1 MLMKIARRLG
11 HRCPAILSAAALIL
25 LTVAGVAL
33 ASSGGEGHE
42 VAVKGW
48 VIEDTYKVMNFVVL
62 AAALFFIAKKPVK
75 EFFSSRTTGIQ
86 EELEGLELK
95 KAEAEKTLAG
105 YAEKI
110 AALDQ
115 EAERIVADYVAQ
127 GEAAKERI
135 LAEAETQAVKLEE
148 MAKRNIEQE
157 FKTAKDQLREEIAEK
172 ALAQAEVIVKKSIS
186 AEDQNRLV
194 DDYLTKVVA

>member
-1 MLMKIARRLG
+1 MKIARRLG
-11 HRCPAILSAAALIL
+11 HRFPAILSATALFL

-33 ASSGGEGHE
+33 ASSGGGAE
-42 VAVKGW
+42 AAPKGW

-95 KAEAEKTLAG
+95 KAEAEKVLSG

-127 GEAAKERI
+127 GEDAKTRI
-135 LAEAETQAVKLEE
+135 LAEAEAQAAKLEE

-157 FKTAKDQLREEIAEK
+157 FKSAKDQLRQEISEK
-172 ALAQAEVIVKKSIS
+172 ALAQAEVLVRKSI
-186 AEDQNRLV
+186 ATEDQDRLV

>member
-1 MLMKIARRLG
+1 MKIARRLG
-11 HRCPAILSAAALIL
+11 YRFPAILSATALFL

-33 ASSGGEGHE
+33 ASSGGGAE
-42 VAVKGW
+42 AAPKGW

-95 KAEAEKTLAG
+95 KAEAEKVLAG

-110 AALDQ
+110 SALDQ

-127 GEAAKERI
+127 GEDAKKRI
-135 LAEAETQAVKLEE
+135 LAEAEAQATKLEE

-157 FKTAKDQLREEIAEK
+157 FKSAKDQLRQEISEK
-172 ALAQAEVIVKKSIS
+172 ALAQAEVLVKKSI
-186 AEDQNRLV
+186 ATEDQDRLV

>member
-1 MLMKIARRLG
+1 MKIARRLG

-33 ASSGGEGHE
+33 ASSGEGHE
-42 VAVKGW
+42 AVAKGW

-75 EFFSSRTTGIQ
+75 EFFSSRTTGIH

-95 KAEAEKTLAG
+95 KAEAEKVLAG
-105 YAEKI
+105 YADKI

-127 GEAAKERI
+127 GEDAKKRI
-135 LAEAETQAVKLEE
+135 LAEAEAQAAKLED

-157 FKTAKDQLREEIAEK
+157 FKSAKDQLRQEISEK
-172 ALAQAEVIVKKSIS
+172 ALAQAEAIVKKSIS
-186 AEDQNRLV
+186 TEDQDRLV

>member
-1 MLMKIARRLG
+1 MKIARRLG

-33 ASSGGEGHE
+33 ASGEGHE
-42 VAVKGW
+42 AVAKGW

-62 AAALFFIAKKPVK
+62 AAALFFIARKPVK
-75 EFFSSRTTGIQ
+75 EFFSSRTTGIH

-95 KAEAEKTLAG
+95 KAEAEKVLAG
-105 YAEKI
+105 YADKI

-127 GEAAKERI
+127 GEDAKKRI
-135 LAEAETQAVKLEE
+135 LAEAEAQAAKLEE

-157 FKTAKDQLREEIAEK
+157 FKSAKDQLRQEISEK
-172 ALAQAEVIVKKSIS
+172 ALAQAEALVTKSIS
-186 AEDQNRLV
+186 TEDQDRLV